1 MRIYVSNLR
10 SEVSDEDLRKAFESV
25 GKVASAIIVKTTTSD
40 EPSGLGFVEMSNSAD
55 VYRAFKSLNGKL
67 LKGNPIN
74 IYDRRQTE
82 ERRLN
87 DERRSE
93 RIRRLA
99 DERRMLARRNETSEG
114 ELVHLFEDLER
125 RNGIEHRID
134 IERRGIDERR
144 LGTERRNYIDR
155 RQHL

>member
-87 DERRSE
+87 AERRSELFRRLVDERRSQN
-93 RIRRLA
+93 RR
-99 DERRMLARRNETSEG
+99 DETGEE
-114 ELVHLFEDLER
+114 ELVHLFNDLER

-144 LGTERRNYIDR
+144 LGTERRGDTDR

>member
-55 VYRAFKSLNGKL
+55 VYRAFKSLNGKI

-87 DERRSE
+87 AERRSELFRRLVDERRSQN
-93 RIRRLA
+93 RR
-99 DERRMLARRNETSEG
+99 DETGEE
-114 ELVHLFEDLER
+114 ELVHLFNDLER

>member
-74 IYDRRQTE
+74 IYDRRQTD

-87 DERRSE
+87 AERRSE
-93 RIRRLA
+93 LFRRLA
-99 DERRMLARRNETSEG
+99 DVRRSQNRRDETGEE
-114 ELVHLFEDLER
+114 ELVHLFNDLER
-125 RNGIEHRID
+125 RNGIEHRIA

-144 LGTERRNYIDR
+144 LGTERRDNIDR

>member
-87 DERRSE
+87 AERRSELFRRLVDERRSQN
-93 RIRRLA
+93 RR
-99 DERRMLARRNETSEG
+99 DETGEE
-114 ELVHLFEDLER
+114 ELVHLFNDLER